1 MKVILTKPVAKLGKD
16 GSVVNVKA
24 GYARNYLFPQG
35 MAVYADKAQ
44 LNLLENRNAKMAA
57 QLAETKV
64 AAEALAEKVNGKELK
79 IETKAGDAGR
89 LFGAITSQNIVDE
102 LKNQLG
108 IDFEKK
114 DVLLV
119 APIKRAGIHDVELY
133 AHREVHIEVK
143 VNVFDPEQIE
153 AERKAAAQARGEET
167 EEAPVAEAAPVVEE
181 APAEEAAES
190 SEESAE

>member
-24 GYARNYLFPQG
+24 GYARNFLFPQG
-35 MAVYADKAQ
+35 MAVYADKSQ
-44 LNLLENRNAKMAA
+44 MELLERRNAKMAA

-64 AAEALAEKVNGKELK
+64 TAVALAEKVNGKELK

-108 IDFEKK
+108 LDFEKK
-114 DVLLV
+114 DILLV
-119 APIKRAGIHDVELY
+119 APIKRAGVHNVEIY
-133 AHREVHIEVK
+133 AHRDVHIEVK

-153 AERKAAAQARGEET
+153 AERKATAQAKGEEI
-167 EEAPVAEAAPVVEE
+167 EEAPVVSPAPIEVESSGE
-181 APAEEAAES
+181 SEET